1 LFRGGTF
8 VAGAFP
14 AATTAATTTAAAAAT
29 AGLLVARLSGV
40 APRFT
45 IDRGPV
51 SSVTGLASRLTG
63 IEVDAP
69 PVVVVTFGLPGRRPI
84 AAWGAGWGRRPIDRC
99 IPIKTGCGSRWF
111 ATRRLAAGLAV
122 TVAGRPPFAVVLTS
136 RGSGPPL
143 LTGGLR
149 GGPPRL
155 EAEFVVAP
163 VIATIIAPVIGQR
176 SAARSSVVG
185 PAGSGLVPRRFVAIP
200 ASASPSTTASP
211 AAPATTRFTAGA
223 VPLGAI
229 AILEDPAFRRIDVF
243 AQIVVFTPTA
253 ALLGPGGRWG
263 RLAAP
268 R

>member
-1 LFRGGTF
+1 LFRGGPVVT
-8 VAGAFP
+8 GSFP
-14 AATTAATTTAAAAAT
+14 AATTAAATTAAAAAT
-29 AGLLVARLSGV
+29 AGLLVASV
-40 APRFT
+40 APRVT

-51 SSVTGLASRLTG
+51 FPAAGLACRLTG
-63 IEVDAP
+63 IQIDAP
-69 PVVVVTFGLPGRRPI
+69 PVVVVTFGLPRRRPI
-84 AAWGAGWGRRPIDRC
+84 AACGPGWGRRPIDRC

-111 ATRRLAAGLAV
+111 AARRLAAGLAV
-122 TVAGRPPFAVVLTS
+122 TVAGRPPFAVVRTS

-163 VIATIIAPVIGQR
+163 VIATVIGQR

-185 PAGSGLVPRRFVAIP
+185 PAGSRLVPRRVVAIP

-211 AAPATTRFTAGA
+211 APPATTRFTAGA

-229 AILEDPAFRRIDVF
+229 AILENPAFGRIDVF
-243 AQIVVFTPTA
+243 AQIVILTPTA
-253 ALLGPGGRWG
+253 TLLGPGGRWG

>member
-1 LFRGGTF
+1 LFRGRTF
-8 VAGAFP
+8 VTGLFP
-14 AATTAATTTAAAAAT
+14 ATTTAATTTAAAAAT
-29 AGLLVARLSGV
+29 AGLLVARLARF

-63 IEVDAP
+63 IQIDAP
-69 PVVVVTFGLPGRRPI
+69 PVVVVTFGLPRRRPI
-84 AAWGAGWGRRPIDRC
+84 AACGPGWGRRPIDRC

-111 ATRRLAAGLAV
+111 ATRRLAAGLTV

-136 RGSGPPL
+136 QGSGTTL
-143 LTGGLR
+143 LTGALR

-163 VIATIIAPVIGQR
+163 VIAPIIAHQR

-185 PAGSGLVPRRFVAIP
+185 PARSRLVPRRVVAIP

-211 AAPATTRFTAGA
+211 TAPATTRFTAGA
-223 VPLGAI
+223 IPLGAI
-229 AILEDPAFRRIDVF
+229 AILEDPAFGQIDVVT
-243 AQIVVFTPTA
+243 QIVVFTPTA